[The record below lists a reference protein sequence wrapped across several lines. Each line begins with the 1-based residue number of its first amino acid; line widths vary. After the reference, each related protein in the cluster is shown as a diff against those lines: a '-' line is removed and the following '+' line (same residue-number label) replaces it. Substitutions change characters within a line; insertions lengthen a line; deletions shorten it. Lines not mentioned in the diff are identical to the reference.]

1 MPENHAVVSPS
12 GAKKWL
18 NCPGSVWMEKQIEEK
33 TSPYAE
39 EGTTAHALGELKIN
53 LALKRITK
61 AAYNKKRK
69 ELAIDESMDQYTDG
83 YRDYVMERYAYHK
96 KRDPNTAIYIEK
108 ELDLSAWIPEGFGTA
123 DVIIVETG
131 QLEII
136 DLKYGQGVKVEA
148 EANPQLQIYALG
160 AVTEYDWI
168 YDIGDVIMTIYQP
181 RLDNISTQIC
191 GIDRLVDWGLYTVK
205 VAAEKA
211 FRGLESYQFGL
222 HCDEGFCKA
231 RPFCKAY
238 NDAKLEI
245 AKYEFRNPNLLTD
258 AEISAVLDQADSIA
272 KWVTI
277 VKDYA
282 LDQAINRGT
291 KYPGYKIVEGR
302 SNRAWAES
310 EEVIGNELV
319 EMGFDLDDVRPRKL
333 ITITAAEKLTG
344 KKEFKEK
351 LEKFTVKPQG
361 KPTLVPASDKRPELN
376 SAEEDFKEF
385 IEEENK

>member
-1 MPENHAVVSPS
+1 MPENHALVSPS

-18 NCPGSVWMEKQIEEK
+18 KCPGSVWMEKQIEEK
-33 TSPYAE
+33 PSPYAD

-69 ELAIDESMDQYTDG
+69 ELEIDESMDQYTDA
-83 YRDYVMERYAYHK
+83 YRDYVMESY
-96 KRDPNTAIYIEK
+96 RDFLKEDPDAEIYIEHQ
-108 ELDLSAWIPEGFGTA
+108 LDLSHWIPEGFGTA
-123 DVIIVETG
+123 DVVIVG
-131 QLEII
+131 LERLKVI

-148 EANPQLQIYALG
+148 VDNPQLAIYALG
-160 AVTEYDWI
+160 ALAEFDFL
-168 YDIGDVIMTIYQP
+168 YDIRNVTMTIYQP
-181 RLDNISTQIC
+181 RLDNISSDTLYAE
-191 GIDRLVDWGLYTVK
+191 DLVEWSLEVR
-205 VAAEKA
+205 EKA
-211 FRGLESYQFGL
+211 KKAYEGAEIYECGTY
-222 HCDEGFCKA
+222 CDDGFCKA

-245 AKYEFRNPNLLTD
+245 ARYEFRNPNLLTD

-272 KWVTI
+272 KWVTL

-282 LDQAINRGT
+282 LDQAVNHGT

-302 SNRAWAES
+302 SNRTWSET

-361 KPTLVPASDKRPELN
+361 KPTLVPESDKRPELN
-376 SAEEDFKEF
+376 SAEEDFKEE
-385 IEEENK
+385 IKEEK

>member
-1 MPENHAVVSPS
+1 MPDKHALVSPS

-18 NCPGSVWMEKQIEEK
+18 KCPGSVWMEKQIEEK
-33 TSPYAE
+33 PSPYAD

-69 ELAIDESMDQYTDG
+69 ELEIDESMDQYTDG
-83 YRDYVMERYAYHK
+83 YRDYVMESYGDFLRE
-96 KRDPNTAIYIEK
+96 DPDAEIYIEHK
-108 ELDLSAWIPEGFGTA
+108 LDLSTFIPEGFGTA
-123 DVIIVETG
+123 DVVIVGLER
-131 QLEII
+131 LEII

-148 EANPQLQIYALG
+148 VDNPQLAIYALG
-160 AVTEYDWI
+160 ALAEFDYL
-168 YDIGDVIMTIYQP
+168 YDIRNVTMTIYQP
-181 RLDNISTQIC
+181 RLDNISSYTLYA
-191 GIDRLVDWGLYTVK
+191 DDLWVWGLNVQ
-205 VAAEKA
+205 EKA
-211 FRGLESYQFGL
+211 KKAYEGAEIYECGT
-222 HCDEGFCKA
+222 HCDDGFCKA

-245 AKYEFRNPNLLTD
+245 ARYEFKHPNLLDET
-258 AEISAVLDQADSIA
+258 EISAILDQADSIA
-272 KWVTI
+272 KWVTL

-282 LDQAINRGT
+282 LDQAVNHGT

-302 SNRAWAES
+302 SNRTWAET

-333 ITITAAEKLTG
+333 INITAAEKLTG

-361 KPTLVPASDKRPELN
+361 KPTLVPESDKRPKLN
-376 SAEEDFKEF
+376 SAEEDFKEE
-385 IEEENK
+385 IKEEK

>member
-1 MPENHAVVSPS
+1 MPENHALVSPS

-33 TSPYAE
+33 PSPYAD

-61 AAYNKKRK
+61 SAYNKKRK

-148 EANPQLQIYALG
+148 DDNPQLQIYALG
-160 AVTEYDWI
+160 ALTEFDWI

-191 GIDRLVDWGLYTVK
+191 DAERLVTWGLYTVRG
-205 VAAEKA
+205 AAGEA
-211 FRGLESYQFGL
+211 FQGIERYRFGV

-258 AEISAVLDQADSIA
+258 AEISAVLDRADSIA
-272 KWVTI
+272 KWVTL

-282 LDQAINRGT
+282 LDQAVNHGT

-302 SNRAWAES
+302 SNRTWSET

-361 KPTLVPASDKRPELN
+361 KPTLVPESDKRPELN
-376 SAEEDFKEF
+376 SAEEDFKEE
-385 IEEENK
+385 IKEEK